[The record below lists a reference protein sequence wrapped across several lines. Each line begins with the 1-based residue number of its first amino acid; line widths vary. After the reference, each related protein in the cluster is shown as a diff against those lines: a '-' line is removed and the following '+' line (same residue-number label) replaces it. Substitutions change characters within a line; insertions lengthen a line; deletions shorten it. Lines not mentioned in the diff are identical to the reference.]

1 MVLDNSVYKCGEYRR
16 LSREDRFTKD
26 ESESIKNQGLLINSF
41 AEHNGF
47 NIVKTYIDDGFSG
60 GNFDR
65 PGFEELIKDI
75 EKGKIDCVITKDLSR
90 LGRELYGTGKYVE
103 EYFRE
108 KKVRYI
114 AINDSYDS
122 IIGDSMLGV
131 RLSVNDL
138 YLRDVSKKVRSSL
151 KIKQE
156 KGDYIGSYAKYGY
169 MKDPKNHNHLIVDPE
184 SSKIVKLIYS
194 WYLEGLSIKRICD
207 NLTDKKIPIP
217 IVYKKEGR
225 GLLVT
230 ENEGNGIWRPAT
242 VRDILKSEIYLGHM
256 VQHCFEKLSYNQ
268 KKLLHLDEKEHI
280 KVENTHEAIID
291 QETFDLVQEKMKERA
306 KIKKTNISDK
316 FLLSG
321 ILFCG
326 NCNHTLGISERKRKS
341 KISRYTYCNHYVR
354 RGKYSDC
361 TPNRIDYNCLES
373 DILHYLREIAN
384 EFMKHYNISE
394 LVDDSIYS
402 YHSDLNEL
410 NEKLS
415 IIHKKIE
422 NKQKIIYSLY
432 EDKMNDVI
440 SVDTY
445 INLSKTHEKE
455 LEELKQEK
463 IELERKLNVF
473 TDLSKEKEFYNCRR
487 SVEKFLKLENPTN
500 RLIKNLI
507 NRIVV
512 YDKGNDKEVQVY
524 FNFKELTFIANG
536 LKA

>member
-225 GLLVT
+225 GPEAL
-230 ENEGNGIWRPAT
+230 A
-242 VRDILKSEIYLGHM
+242 VRAGD
-256 VQHCFEKLSYNQ
+256 
-268 KKLLHLDEKEHI
+268 
-280 KVENTHEAIID
+280 
-291 QETFDLVQEKMKERA
+291 
-306 KIKKTNISDK
+306 
-316 FLLSG
+316 
-321 ILFCG
+321 
-326 NCNHTLGISERKRKS
+326 
-341 KISRYTYCNHYVR
+341 R
-354 RGKYSDC
+354 R
-361 TPNRIDYNCLES
+361 
-373 DILHYLREIAN
+373 
-384 EFMKHYNISE
+384 
-394 LVDDSIYS
+394 
-402 YHSDLNEL
+402 
-410 NEKLS
+410 
-415 IIHKKIE
+415 
-422 NKQKIIYSLY
+422 
-432 EDKMNDVI
+432 
-440 SVDTY
+440 
-445 INLSKTHEKE
+445 
-455 LEELKQEK
+455 
-463 IELERKLNVF
+463 
-473 TDLSKEKEFYNCRR
+473 
-487 SVEKFLKLENPTN
+487 
-500 RLIKNLI
+500 
-507 NRIVV
+507 
-512 YDKGNDKEVQVY
+512 
-524 FNFKELTFIANG
+524 
-536 LKA
+536 